1 MPRPGTGATSREDLR
16 RKNLAAIFDAIHR
29 VGPVSRTDL
38 ANTLGLSPATVSS
51 ITADLIRTGMVYEA
65 EQGVSSRA
73 GRKPILLDIDY
84 DHDFVVGAKLSATTL
99 TVAITNLRAEVR
111 VARDAALADHAPED
125 VADVI
130 ARTVHA
136 AARAAGLEE
145 AALAGMCL
153 SVPGIVD
160 AATGRVRHSPLP
172 AWCQAPLADL
182 VHDRL
187 AIPVMIENDVNAL
200 AVAEA
205 WFGAGSD
212 HADFLVVTLGR
223 GVGLGIVLDGHVYRG
238 PAGGA
243 GEFGHTVLSLAEDGT
258 VTTVE
263 DLLSDEALLRRA
275 RGLLRETDAP
285 AHMPALLALAHAGE
299 GPARQILARAGT
311 ELGVA
316 LSTLVNIFA
325 PTLLVL
331 GGESVGAA
339 PFLLPSARA
348 ALQRYA
354 FGDLATTLEI
364 VVEPWGD
371 DAWARGAAGLAASR
385 YLSETGAR
393 GVIRKHH
400 P

>member
-38 ANTLGLSPATVSS
+38 ATTLGLSPATVSS

-223 GVGLGIVLDGHVYRG
+223 GVGTPARRPRLPRPGRRRGRVRAHRPQPGRGRNRDNGRG
-238 PAGGA
+238 PAVRRGPAPPRSGA
-243 GEFGHTVLSLAEDGT
+243 PARD
-258 VTTVE
+258 
-263 DLLSDEALLRRA
+263 RRA
-275 RGLLRETDAP
+275 
-285 AHMPALLALAHAGE
+285 
-299 GPARQILARAGT
+299 GPH
-311 ELGVA
+311 
-316 LSTLVNIFA
+316 
-325 PTLLVL
+325 
-331 GGESVGAA
+331 
-339 PFLLPSARA
+339 ARA
-348 ALQRYA
+348 A
-354 FGDLATTLEI
+354 
-364 VVEPWGD
+364 
-371 DAWARGAAGLAASR
+371 
-385 YLSETGAR
+385 GAR
-393 GVIRKHH
+393 ARRREPGGPDPRRASTDSA
-400 P
+400 